1 MANAEFSIIDATV
14 ILNRVDGTSLQ
25 VDISS
30 QIMEFEIFEHLS
42 KPYLDARLVFIDDFG
57 FRDTLSVQG
66 SEQIVITVG
75 DPEEPD
81 KPIFTKAFFFA
92 KVNDTKKIN
101 ERAELLSLDL
111 IEDHVLISAVKQ
123 FSRSYR
129 GTFEDMIAEIALSE
143 LFRGTERKVVKDK
156 FDEGTAQGTRKVV
169 VPYMSPLEAIQWI
182 KDRATTRSG
191 GPIYLRSS
199 LYTNDLLLS
208 DFDSL
213 MREEAVNLKAPMR
226 YSSASAS
233 IDQGDDALRP
243 YFEIASYAERD
254 NADMLRLYEDG
265 AVGSFY
271 TTIDAGKG
279 TTLGDHISVRDI
291 IDEMY
296 TLDILSK
303 DQSQSIFD
311 PALLIGDKLSD
322 EYDSLNIFQVTS
334 SGTYNQFES
343 YHDEAQLLDQANN
356 LVESKLKVKNKIIRM
371 IMTKNLLDIGIDA
384 KVLLEGRIESGSKL
398 RLLFLSP
405 NVSAD
410 EKDQSEQIDR
420 RKSGDYM
427 ILAVNHRFLEGGH
440 SAVLR
445 LTKLGELP
453 KNFTL

>member
-1 MANAEFSIIDATV
+1 MASAEFAIIDATV

-30 QIMEFEIFEHLS
+30 QIMEFEVFEHLS

-66 SEQIVITVG
+66 SEQIIITVG

-81 KPIFTKAFFFA
+81 KPLFTKAFFFA
-92 KVNDTKKIN
+92 KVNDTAKMN
-101 ERAELLSLDL
+101 ERAELLSVSL

-129 GTFEDMIAEIALSE
+129 GTFEDMISEIALSE
-143 LFRGTERKVVKDK
+143 LFQGTKRKVSKGK
-156 FDEGTAQGTRKVV
+156 FEGTAQGTRKVI

-191 GPIYLRSS
+191 GPIYLKSS
-199 LYTNDLLLS
+199 LFTNDLTLS

-213 MREEAVNLKAPMR
+213 MREEAVNIKTPMR
-226 YSSASAS
+226 YSQASAS
-233 IDQGDDALRP
+233 VDQSEDRLRP
-243 YFEIASYAERD
+243 YFEIISYSEKD
-254 NADMLRLYEDG
+254 NSDMLRLYEDG

-271 TTIDAGKG
+271 STIDAGKG
-279 TTLGDHISVRDI
+279 TILGDHISVRDI
-291 IDEMY
+291 VDEMY
-296 TLDILSK
+296 TLNILSA
-303 DQSQSIFD
+303 DQSQSVFD

-343 YHDEAQLLDQANN
+343 YHDEAQLLDANN
-356 LVESKLKVKNKIIRM
+356 NIVESKLKIKNKIIRM
-371 IMTKNLLDIGIDA
+371 IMTKNVLDIGIDG
-384 KVLLEGRIESGSKL
+384 KVLLEGQIESGSKL

-405 NVSAD
+405 DVAGD
-410 EKDQSEQIDR
+410 DKDQSEQIDR

-427 ILAVNHRFLEGGH
+427 ILAVNHRFLDTGH

-453 KNFTL
+453 KDFTL